1 MTWSTRKP
9 PCLLLHKKKAQI
21 HNDISTVVNHSYRQ
35 TWKSQKDIKWKKQ
48 SFHALES
55 SRCSCVGSAIVL
67 PITDSISWCKHDKE
81 QFQHASHTP
90 DSVFRPL
97 MSRRGI
103 CTVTTWFYY
112 FLPPS
117 AQRKALQWLYS
128 CGQCLWRTFR
138 ALYAIPKCWWASNL
152 GAKPGSAS
160 YPAYFL

>member
-1 MTWSTRKP
+1 MARGCCNPGSKPGWDNAPSSHSTIGTHRGPLTIETVTWSTRKP

-103 CTVTTWFYY
+103 CTVTT
-112 FLPPS
+112 
-117 AQRKALQWLYS
+117 
-128 CGQCLWRTFR
+128 
-138 ALYAIPKCWWASNL
+138 
-152 GAKPGSAS
+152 
-160 YPAYFL
+160 